1 MSSVRAILFHPDRSV
16 EELAQVPASLPKEGF
31 LWVAYEREF
40 VRQNIEVLQADLAR
54 LTATRLLELH
64 TSDLLNTELPSHFDY
79 TSEYDMLV
87 IRRLAD
93 QGARQASSEVGM
105 QAPGG
110 DLRTSRT
117 QQAAHGSLQVI
128 EARKLETAPVGF
140 VLFDRVLLSVHP
152 SGCSVLDAYVKRLRM
167 LSGADS
173 ASVAGALTRSTGVPA
188 SAARIPDSTAE
199 LMLRMVS
206 LVIDGY
212 LNLRKTLTRR
222 LDHWQERLMRPE
234 LRINDW
240 NGLLEARQ
248 ALHHLYEICEDQR
261 SAVMDWMDVLD
272 DWPQPMTAAEK
283 HQHDQLLVR
292 TRDVLEHIER
302 VAHHVRLLEQSA
314 ETAVQIHFNIQ
325 SNRTNDVM
333 RALTALT
340 AVFLPLNL
348 IAGIFGM
355 NFEFIP
361 WLHSSGGFWGA
372 IGVMIAIAIGLTLY
386 FVRKRYLSSRSG
398 N

>member
-1 MSSVRAILFHPDRSV
+1 MSSVRAFLIHPDKSV
-16 EELAQVPASLPKEGF
+16 EELDRAPASLPQEGF
-31 LWVAYEREF
+31 LWLACEREF
-40 VRQNIEVLQADLAR
+40 FRQNTEALQGDLAR
-54 LTATRLLELH
+54 LTASRLLDLH
-64 TSDLLNTELPSHFDY
+64 ISDLLNTELPSHFDY
-79 TSEYDMLV
+79 TSEYDLLV

-93 QGARQASSEVGM
+93 GESRQTPPGEDTQASAGD
-105 QAPGG
+105 APA
-110 DLRTSRT
+110 SRSQPT
-117 QQAAHGSLQVI
+117 AASAGRALA
-128 EARKLETAPVGF
+128 ARKVETAPVGF
-140 VLFDRVLLSVHP
+140 ALFDRLLLSVHP
-152 SGCSVLDAYVKRLRM
+152 PGCGVLHAYIRRLRM

-173 ASVAGALTRSTGVPA
+173 AQAAASLTRSTGVPA
-188 SAARIPDSTAE
+188 SAARIPDSAAE
-199 LMLRMVS
+199 LMLRIVS

-212 LNLRKTLTRR
+212 LGLRKSMTRR

-261 SAVMDWMDVLD
+261 SAVTSWMDVLE
-272 DWPQPMTAAEK
+272 DWPVPRTEAAK
-283 HQHDQLLVR
+283 HQHEQLLVR

-333 RALTALT
+333 RTLTALT

-348 IAGIFGM
+348 IAGVFGM

-372 IGVMIAIAIGLTLY
+372 IGVMVAIAIGLTAY
-386 FVRKRYLSSRSG
+386 FVRKRYLSSKG
-398 N
+398 GH